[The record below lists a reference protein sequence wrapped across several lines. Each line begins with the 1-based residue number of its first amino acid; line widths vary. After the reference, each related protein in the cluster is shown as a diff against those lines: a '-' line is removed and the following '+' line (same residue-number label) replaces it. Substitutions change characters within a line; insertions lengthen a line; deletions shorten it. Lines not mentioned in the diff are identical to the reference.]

1 MLLQPRN
8 RFPSSVT
15 PTAIPREQPH
25 PFIVIL
31 YILTL
36 GVSPV
41 KTFLALS
48 AVIVLLGL
56 LFFRFHSESG
66 MKELERCQIAVR
78 QAKSWT
84 VETTAQYG
92 SNGATTTT
100 RNKVS
105 CPDDYEYFSRSRGQD
120 EVVREQYT
128 IHTHG
133 VTYVETVDGKWE
145 QGATT
150 GNSQV
155 PLECGKGPA
164 LVQMTVS
171 TAILELPRR
180 RAGKIVKGELQTV
193 QGISCQEWSVDFG
206 NEWPQ
211 VSAFTV
217 CIVPET
223 HLPRRISF
231 EYPNTA
237 HEFTGWNITTVLP
250 PPPSPL

>member
-1 MLLQPRN
+1 M
-8 RFPSSVT
+8 
-15 PTAIPREQPH
+15 
-25 PFIVIL
+25 
-31 YILTL
+31 
-36 GVSPV
+36 SPV
-41 KTFLALS
+41 KTLLALS
-48 AVIVLLGL
+48 AVILLLVLLFL
-56 LFFRFHSESG
+56 FRFQLESN
-66 MKELERCQIAVR
+66 MKELERCKLAAG

-92 SNGATTTT
+92 LNGATTTS
-100 RNKVS
+100 RSKVS

-133 VTYVETVDGKWE
+133 VTYVETPDGKWE
-145 QGATT
+145 QSAAT

-164 LVQMTVS
+164 LVEATVS

-180 RAGKIVKGELQTV
+180 RAGKIVRGELQTV
-193 QGISCQEWSVDFG
+193 QGISCLEWSVDFG

-231 EYPNTA
+231 DYPNAA
-237 HEFTGWNITTVLP
+237 HEFTGWNLTTVP
-250 PPPSPL
+250 PPPPQPSL

>member
-1 MLLQPRN
+1 M
-8 RFPSSVT
+8 
-15 PTAIPREQPH
+15 
-25 PFIVIL
+25 
-31 YILTL
+31 
-36 GVSPV
+36 SPV
-41 KTFLALS
+41 KTLLALS
-48 AVIVLLGL
+48 AVILLLVLLFL
-56 LFFRFHSESG
+56 FRFQLESN
-66 MKELERCQIAVR
+66 MKELERCKLAAG

-92 SNGATTTT
+92 LNGATTTS
-100 RNKVS
+100 RSKVS

-133 VTYVETVDGKWE
+133 VTYVETPDGKWE
-145 QGATT
+145 QSAAT

-164 LVQMTVS
+164 LVEATVS

-180 RAGKIVKGELQTV
+180 RAGKIVRGELQTV
-193 QGISCQEWSVDFG
+193 QGISCREWSVDFG

-231 EYPNTA
+231 DYPNAA
-237 HEFTGWNITTVLP
+237 HEFTGWNLTTVP
-250 PPPSPL
+250 PPPPQPSL